1 MLFYS
6 TLFLLLLYFKI
17 ARIHKKEEKSTLVM
31 NLQHILV
38 LLSAFS
44 LFAYGFTHHSWY
56 LVLVIS
62 FLFFIIS
69 TLLVTVIQLGIF
81 IDGKPQFGIS
91 KMYLFLPILTFSIMA
106 LSAIIY
112 L

>member
-6 TLFLLLLYFKI
+6 TLFLLFLYFKI

-38 LLSAFS
+38 LLSALS
-44 LFAYGFTHHSWY
+44 LFSYGFTHQSWY
-56 LVLVIS
+56 LVILVS
-62 FLFFIIS
+62 FVFFIIAA
-69 TLLVTVIQLGIF
+69 LLVTAVQLGVF

-91 KMYLFLPILTFSIMA
+91 KVYKFLPALTLSIMA
-106 LSAIIY
+106 LSAI
-112 L
+112 LWL